1 MSDRRFDDVDTPRE
15 QALRWL
21 DLALAMTESLK
32 LLLLGPLLV
41 ALAALGV
48 TFMLTPSFT
57 ARTSFL
63 PPQQQQQGV
72 TASALASLGALSGLA
87 GAASGLRLPSDQY
100 LALLQSTALTDRL
113 IDEFKLLE
121 VYDESYR
128 VEARR
133 ELAKHVRL
141 SAGKK
146 DGLIT
151 IEVDDRSPQ
160 RAADLANRHVEELR
174 RLTSRLALTEAQQR
188 RVFFE
193 GQIAEARTRLVGA
206 QRALQSSGFSGGAL
220 RAEPRA
226 AAEGYARL
234 KAEATAVEVRLQV
247 LRRNLAD
254 GTPEVQQ
261 QLATLETLRSQL
273 GKLEL
278 SAETAGAPDYV
289 GRYREFKYQET
300 LFELLARQYELARL
314 DEAREGAIIQVVDT
328 ATVPEKRS
336 WPKRGLTTMVAGL
349 AAFVVL
355 LMFALLRYR
364 WRHSSEDPAVIDMLV
379 RLSAAWRRH

>member
-1 MSDRRFDDVDTPRE
+1 
-15 QALRWL
+15 
-21 DLALAMTESLK
+21 
-32 LLLLGPLLV
+32 
-41 ALAALGV
+41 
-48 TFMLTPSFT
+48 
-57 ARTSFL
+57 
-63 PPQQQQQGV
+63 
-72 TASALASLGALSGLA
+72 
-87 GAASGLRLPSDQY
+87 
-100 LALLQSTALTDRL
+100 
-113 IDEFKLLE
+113 
-121 VYDESYR
+121 
-128 VEARR
+128 
-133 ELAKHVRL
+133 
-141 SAGKK
+141 
-146 DGLIT
+146 
-151 IEVDDRSPQ
+151 
-160 RAADLANRHVEELR
+160 
-174 RLTSRLALTEAQQR
+174 
-188 RVFFE
+188 
-193 GQIAEARTRLVGA
+193 
-206 QRALQSSGFSGGAL
+206 
-220 RAEPRA
+220 
-226 AAEGYARL
+226 L